1 MTEHTQLFSLRSDHF
16 NRRTDHR
23 TYIQHSRPDVYYIKT
38 AQVPSFPLSSYRD
51 PIALYYQSR
60 NTSDSRRAR
69 AVVSSSGKDSVR
81 AMINTCF

>member
-38 AQVPSFPLSSYRD
+38 ARVPSFPLSSYRD
-51 PIALYYQSR
+51 PIALYY
-60 NTSDSRRAR
+60 
-69 AVVSSSGKDSVR
+69 
-81 AMINTCF
+81 